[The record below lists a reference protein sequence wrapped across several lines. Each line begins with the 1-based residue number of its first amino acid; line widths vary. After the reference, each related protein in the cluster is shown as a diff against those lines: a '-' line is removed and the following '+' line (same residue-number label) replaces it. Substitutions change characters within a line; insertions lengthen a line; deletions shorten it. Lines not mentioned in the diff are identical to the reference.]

1 MFCRNCGAEI
11 KDDWKICPNCGK
23 EIVRNNVKHEQ
34 VNQQEKKNNK
44 KNKKKIIGG
53 IIIGIIVVGGA
64 GIAYGVNANKTK
76 NTQQETTPVSKREK
90 KTKESKG
97 FANQDFEKLLDKSED
112 EIKKLGLKWNDE
124 EQEYA
129 SANQDIEIKFKNG
142 EIDYISIY
150 GDEKKAPMFHG
161 VRLGM
166 SEKVAR
172 KKLEKTY
179 SEEVPVSDGFMLWN
193 LEEKREVWCDIK
205 NDEVKQIMY
214 QALTEGDV
222 KRYEEDVAGEYVF
235 KDSDKKYLSKDEVQ
249 SVDSSMLNIGKN
261 EIYARHGYIFTDENL
276 KQYFEEKL
284 WYKGEVTA
292 DQFEENQ
299 LNSFEKKNIELI
311 NNIEAK
317 EKQMADSSDVQIENI
332 NSFVGEE
339 GTYYSGYVDED
350 VDAGRI
356 DVWREDNDIYLA
368 IGFLKDFPILN
379 GSGNGI
385 KGIIRNKNTII
396 IKDGDKLMFSLV
408 WHDKGSFTITR
419 FQNTG
424 SELLDMMNID
434 TPYVNA
440 KYYGVSE

>member
-1 MFCRNCGAEI
+1 MFCRNCGAEV

-23 EIVRNNVKHEQ
+23 VIVRNNVKHEQ
-34 VNQQEKKNNK
+34 LNQQEKK
-44 KNKKKIIGG
+44 KNKKKIIVGV
-53 IIIGIIVVGGA
+53 IIGVIVVGCV
-64 GIAYGVNANKTK
+64 GIVYGVNANKTK
-76 NTQQETTPVSKREK
+76 NTHQETTTASKIEK
-90 KTKESKG
+90 KKKESKG
-97 FANQDFEKLLDKSED
+97 VANQDFEKLLDKSED

-142 EIDYISIY
+142 KIDYISIY
-150 GDEKKAPMFHG
+150 GDEKNAPMSHG

-172 KKLEKTY
+172 KKLKKTY
-179 SEEVPVSDGFMLWN
+179 SEEIPVSEGFALWN
-193 LEEKREVWCDIK
+193 LEKKREVWCFIK
-205 NDEVKQIMY
+205 NDEVNQITY
-214 QALTEGDV
+214 HALTEGDV

-235 KDSDKKYLSKDEVQ
+235 KDSDKKYLSKDEVK

-261 EIYARHGYIFTDENL
+261 EIYARHGYIFADENL

-292 DQFEENQ
+292 DQFDENQ

-311 NNIEAK
+311 NTIEAK
-317 EKQMADSSDVQIENI
+317 ENQMSDSTDTQIENI

-339 GTYYSGYVDED
+339 GTYYSGNVGEAED
-350 VDAGRI
+350 ADAGRI

-368 IGFLKDFPILN
+368 IGSSKDFPILN

-385 KGIIRNKNTII
+385 KGIIRNKNTVI

-424 SELLDMMNID
+424 SELLDMINID

-440 KYYGVSE
+440 KYYGVSD